1 MEPELTPLGSP
12 PAEKERP
19 SRNTQLLRGAGTV
32 LTLALTFYLLSQQGW
47 QEIARAAARIE
58 PWRLALALLL
68 MMVSRLAVTARWHV
82 LLRSAQMEITAW
94 QSLRITF
101 AGLFATNFLPTTIG
115 GDVVRLAGA
124 IQLKFD
130 SATSA
135 ASLVADR
142 LVGMAGMAMVV
153 PLGLPL
159 IFSQPPL
166 QTSMHPWSSLN
177 RVEALPVLATLSPTS
192 GWLSRLREK
201 TGGFF
206 RRLLAALA
214 LWLRQPG
221 SLLHSLA
228 WSWVHMLCIFAILA
242 LLFNGMGESIPL
254 WQIAG
259 LYGLVYF
266 VTLLPISINGYG
278 VQELSM
284 TFAFTRFGGASL
296 ATSLTAALLFRTL
309 MMIASLPGALFVP
322 GIMAGSRQRTF

>member
-1 MEPELTPLGSP
+1 MP
-12 PAEKERP
+12 PADQERP
-19 SRNTQLLRGAGTV
+19 SRNALALRGAGT
-32 LTLALTFYLLSQQGW
+32 LLALALTVYLLSQQGW
-47 QEIARAAARIE
+47 QEIASAAARLE
-58 PWRLALALLL
+58 PWRLALSFLL

-82 LLRSAQMEITAW
+82 LLRCAQMEITAW

-130 SATSA
+130 AAISA

-142 LVGMAGMAMVV
+142 LVGMAGMAIVV
-153 PLGLPL
+153 PLGLL
-159 IFSQPPL
+159 LVVSQPPPQAFSPL
-166 QTSMHPWSSLN
+166 RLSLSRN
-177 RVEALPVLATLSPTS
+177 QAPPVLATLVPTGS
-192 GWLSRLREK
+192 WLRRLWEK
-201 TGGFF
+201 TGEFF

-228 WSWVHMLCIFAILA
+228 WSWVHMLCTFAILA
-242 LLFNGMGESIPL
+242 LLLNGMGEPMPW

-259 LYGLVYF
+259 LYSLVYF

-284 TFAFTRFGGASL
+284 TFAFSRFGGVSL

-309 MMIASLPGALFVP
+309 MMVASLPGALFVP